1 MSALRSILSGV
12 GDALTPDGTLIRVN
26 MRITLD
32 MLVTLAVTVL
42 AIGLTIGYQV
52 LGRRA
57 SRDRQEQP

>member
-52 LGRRA
+52 LGRRF

>member
-1 MSALRSILSGV
+1 
-12 GDALTPDGTLIRVN
+12 

-52 LGRRA
+52 LGRRF